1 MTITSACRPM
11 HLMLRITLAAI
22 LLLFLGLAS
31 RPACAQVDLS
41 GLWGQKMHED
51 EPERV
56 PGPEI
61 GDYTAL
67 PINNAARVRADA
79 WDAQKW
85 EMVEHECDP
94 HPADYAPRG
103 PGDMRIYSEVDPFT
117 QGVIAWHMTLRFM
130 LPHRVIYMDGRPHP
144 SENAPHTW
152 QGFSTG
158 EWEGDMLKVTTT
170 HLKEGWIRRNG
181 LPRSE
186 HGILIEYF
194 IRHGEFFTLV
204 SDVEDPVY
212 LTEPFVR
219 TSNWILDLG
228 RLFLPNVCI
237 PSVEVPHPKG
247 YVAYHL
253 PGDNPWLTEFASRY
267 GVPVEATRGGAEE
280 MYPEYQEKLAKMPAP
295 PKLPEEKAS
304 AKQ

>member
-1 MTITSACRPM
+1 MRILCGCRLIKGSRRPFQ
-11 HLMLRITLAAI
+11 AALVV
-22 LLLFLGLAS
+22 LLLGLAG
-31 RPACAQVDLS
+31 RPALGQVDLS
-41 GLWGQKMHED
+41 GQWGQKMHED

-103 PGDMRIYSEVDPFT
+103 PGDMRIYSETDPFT
-117 QGVIAWHMTLRFM
+117 QAVVSWHMTLRFM
-130 LPHRVIYMDGRPHP
+130 LPHRIIYMDGRAHP

-158 EWEGDMLKVTTT
+158 EWEADMLKVTTT
-170 HLKEGWIRRNG
+170 HMKEGWVRRNG
-181 LPRSE
+181 LPRSDKST
-186 HGILIEYF
+186 LIEYF

-204 SDVEDPVY
+204 TDVEDPVY
-212 LTEPFVR
+212 LTEPFIR
-219 TSNWILDLG
+219 TSNWILNLG
-228 RLFLPNVCI
+228 SYIRPNFCI
-237 PSVEVPHPKG
+237 PSVEVPHPEG

-253 PGDNPWLTEFASRY
+253 PGENPWLTEFASVY
-267 GVPVEATRGGAEE
+267 GIPVEATRGGAET
-280 MYPEYQEKLAKMPAP
+280 MYPEYQERIEKMPAP
-295 PKLPEEKAS
+295 PKLPESKETN
-304 AKQ
+304 Q